1 MNEIHKLNKE
11 RERDEKRSSKL
22 KKGSK
27 SRWRQQTISQKLFMS
42 GVIGSG
48 GLIGAAV
55 HDQPAGMEIK
65 KRHGGE
71 RRRSPKLEDMKEKE
85 EEETRRRDE
94 PEKMHIETQSG
105 KETDQDANE
114 VEETSKKN
122 VRIRKSHKHSKAD
135 EVVQTEED
143 EVIDTKQ
150 NCEDENDEFDAED
163 KPSSTLPRLP
173 SLVQPKDVI
182 PFSAERRAFATKVN
196 KDDLKLP
203 AAEAKPQETVE
214 WILECVSDNLL
225 FLKLDRDQKERVVQR
240 MVLVNVA
247 KGKALI
253 RQGDTNAQT
262 FYVTDRG
269 TFDILV
275 DGVKVGQYKRGGCFG
290 ELALLYDSPRAATIL
305 ATST

>member
-173 SLVQPKDVI
+173 I
-182 PFSAERRAFATKVN
+182 N